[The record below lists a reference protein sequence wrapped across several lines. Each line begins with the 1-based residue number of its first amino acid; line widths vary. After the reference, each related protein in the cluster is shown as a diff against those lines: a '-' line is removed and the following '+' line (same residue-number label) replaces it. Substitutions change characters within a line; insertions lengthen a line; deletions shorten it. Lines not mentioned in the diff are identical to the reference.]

1 MRFLIYF
8 ENIIN
13 PFKGGTERAAHNL
26 ASCLHLKGHDIIT
39 LAKYR
44 TEELCDFPI
53 FYLPTQNITSK
64 DNIEF
69 IEKIINEYKIEV
81 LINEGGN
88 TSDVQLFNHSKLR
101 TKAKIITC
109 LHFAALQGFG
119 KEYYADFDL
128 RSLTNGFKIL
138 KKPINQYNAL
148 KLFRSN
154 YTTIL
159 ECSDEFIVLN
169 EEFKKQIVYLTGLE
183 QYSSKIKIIPNI
195 NILTPE
201 NLIKKKENIILYV
214 GRLQYETKRVD
225 RLLKAWSIV
234 ENNLNNWDL
243 VVLGDGPDRKWYE
256 SLRDKMNLK
265 RVHFEGRKDPTAY
278 YKKAKII
285 TLVSTHESF
294 GMTLV
299 EGMAFGCVPVVFN
312 SYPTASEIL
321 DNGKCGVLV
330 EPFKLADYAKALE
343 NLCMAPQKLLKL
355 SELATVKASQYS
367 GDQILPLWDKL
378 IHGEWS

>member
-26 ASCLHLKGHDIIT
+26 VSCLHLKGHDIIT

-44 TEELCDFPI
+44 SEERCDFPI
-53 FYLPTQNITSK
+53 FYLPSQDIISN

-69 IEKIINEYKIEV
+69 IEKVINENQIDV

-88 TSDVQLFNHSKLR
+88 TSDVQLFNHLKLK
-101 TKAKIITC
+101 TKVQIITC
-109 LHFAALQGFG
+109 LHFAAFQGFG

-128 RSLTNGFKIL
+128 RSLTSVFKIL

-159 ECSDEFIVLN
+159 EYSDEFIVLN
-169 EEFKKQIVYLTGLE
+169 EEFKKQIVFLTGLKE
-183 QYSSKIKIIPNI
+183 YSSKIKIIPNI

-201 NLIKKKENIILYV
+201 NFIKKKENIILYV

-225 RLLKAWSIV
+225 RLIKAWSIV

-243 VVLGDGPDRKWYE
+243 VILGDGPDRRWYE
-256 SLRDKMNLK
+256 SLSDKMNLK

-321 DNGKCGVLV
+321 DDGECGVLV
-330 EPFKLADYAKALE
+330 EPFKLADYAEALRG
-343 NLCMAPQKLLKL
+343 LCMAPHKLSKL
-355 SELATVKASQYS
+355 SELAIVKAYQYT

-378 IHGEWS
+378 IQGKWS